1 MNLLAPADSWLRQ
14 NELPLEGRLSS
25 MLSFYTSSLVMRR
38 EVDPSTCLLY
48 QAKPGFVC
56 RILGSPVAPPQDF
69 EQVSREIPE
78 LVCSEKDELAWCTGL
93 RSAGVHQ

>member
-1 MNLLAPADSWLRQ
+1 
-14 NELPLEGRLSS
+14 
-25 MLSFYTSSLVMRR
+25 MRR

-48 QAKPGFVC
+48 EAKPGFVC
-56 RILGSPVAPPQDF
+56 QILGSPVAPPQNF

-93 RSAGVHQ
+93 RSAGAHQ